1 MWEFYRKTGS
11 LLVLSS
17 TLALGVVSCS
27 SSEPASSPSPSAQN
41 SSPSPSA
48 SIPPKAAPASPKAA
62 PASPKAAPAS
72 PQANATDTT
81 ATGEDNY
88 TRAIDIAF
96 GAVAIGKSA
105 EGSDDWKLAASKW
118 EQVVSLLKT
127 VPASNRNYGNA
138 QKKLAEYQRYLAL
151 SKERSIPPKPQ
162 ASVAPEPD
170 KAFFKVAIKRRARGI
185 PIIDVTFNGKQ
196 TSEMLLD
203 TGASS
208 TLINEQLAIA
218 LKLKIIGTKR
228 ASIADGSVVELP
240 IARLN
245 SMEAGGRILKNVN
258 VAIAPGNA
266 AGLLGHDFF
275 DGYDITIKEDVVEF
289 RRR

>member
-48 SIPPKAAPASPKAA
+48 SVPPKAAPASPKT
-62 PASPKAAPAS
+62 PPAS

-81 ATGEDNY
+81 TPGEDNY

-118 EQVVSLLKT
+118 EQVISLLKT

-162 ASVAPEPD
+162 ASVAPEAD
-170 KAFFKVAIKRRARGI
+170 KAFFKVVIKRRARGI

-203 TGASS
+203 TGASN
-208 TLINEQLAIA
+208 TLINERLASA
-218 LKLKIIGTKR
+218 LKLKIIGSAQMT
-228 ASIADGSVVELP
+228 IADGSVVEMSV
-240 IARLN
+240 ARLN
-245 SMEAGGRILKNVN
+245 SIEAGGRILKNVN
-258 VAIAPGNA
+258 VAIVPGNA

>member
-27 SSEPASSPSPSAQN
+27 SSEPASSPSPSAKN
-41 SSPSPSA
+41 SSPPSA
-48 SIPPKAAPASPKAA
+48 SVPPKAAPASPK
-62 PASPKAAPAS
+62 PPPAS
-72 PQANATDTT
+72 PQTKVTNDTT

-88 TRAIDIAF
+88 TRAIDIAL

-127 VPASNRNYGNA
+127 VPASNRNYRNA
-138 QKKLAEYQRYLAL
+138 QKKLTEYQRYLAL

-170 KAFFKVAIKRRARGI
+170 KAFFKVAIKRRSGRI
-185 PIIDVTFNGKQ
+185 PVIEVTFNGKQ

-208 TLINEQLAIA
+208 TLINEQLATA
-218 LKLKIIGTKR
+218 LKLQIIGTKR
-228 ASIADGSVVELP
+228 ASIADCSVVELP
-240 IARLN
+240 IARLK

-289 RRR
+289 RHR

>member
-11 LLVLSS
+11 LLALSS
-17 TLALGVVSCS
+17 TLALGIVSCS
-27 SSEPASSPSPSAQN
+27 SSEPTSSPSPSAQN

-48 SIPPKAAPASPKAA
+48 SVPPKAAPSSPKT
-62 PASPKAAPAS
+62 PPAS
-72 PQANATDTT
+72 PQANATNGTT

-118 EQVVSLLKT
+118 EQVISLLKT

-151 SKERSIPPKPQ
+151 SKERSISPKPQ

-203 TGASS
+203 TGASN
-208 TLINEQLAIA
+208 TVINEQLARA
-218 LKLKIIGTKR
+218 LKLKIIGSAQMT
-228 ASIADGSVVELP
+228 IADGSVVEMSVAK
-240 IARLN
+240 IN
-245 SMEAGGRILKNVN
+245 SIEAGGRILKNVN
-258 VAIAPGNA
+258 VAIVPGNA

-289 RRR
+289 RHR

>member
-1 MWEFYRKTGS
+1 MWKFYRKTGS

-27 SSEPASSPSPSAQN
+27 SSEPASSPSPSAK

-48 SIPPKAAPASPKAA
+48 SVSPKAA
-62 PASPKAAPAS
+62 PAAAKTPAAS
-72 PQANATDTT
+72 PQAKANNQTT
-81 ATGEDNY
+81 ATGDDNY
-88 TRAIDIAF
+88 IRAIDIAF

-105 EGSDDWKLAASKW
+105 EGSEDWKLAASKW
-118 EQVVSLLKT
+118 EQVISLLKT
-127 VPASNRNYGNA
+127 VPASSRNYRNA

-162 ASVAPEPD
+162 ASVAPAPD
-170 KAFFKVAIKRRARGI
+170 KAFFKVAIKRRSGGI
-185 PIIDVTFNGKQ
+185 PIVEVTFNGKQ

-208 TLINEQLAIA
+208 TLINEQLASA
-218 LKLKIIGTKR
+218 LKLKIIGTRR

-240 IARLN
+240 VARLK
-245 SMEAGGRILKNVN
+245 SMEAGGRIIKNVN
-258 VAIAPGNA
+258 VTIAPGNA
-266 AGLLGHDFF
+266 AGLLGQDFF

>member
-1 MWEFYRKTGS
+1 MWEFYRKTGA

-27 SSEPASSPSPSAQN
+27 SSEPASSPSPSAKN

-48 SIPPKAAPASPKAA
+48 SVPPKAA

-81 ATGEDNY
+81 TPGEDNY

-118 EQVVSLLKT
+118 EQVISLLKT

-151 SKERSIPPKPQ
+151 AKERSIPPKPQ

-170 KAFFKVAIKRRARGI
+170 KAFFKVAIKRKSGRI
-185 PIIDVTFNGKQ
+185 PVIEVTFNGKQ

-208 TLINEQLAIA
+208 TLINEQLAMA

-240 IARLN
+240 VARLN

-289 RRR
+289 RHR

>member
-1 MWEFYRKTGS
+1 MWQIYRKTGF
-11 LLVLSS
+11 LLALSS
-17 TLALGVVSCS
+17 TLGLGVIGCS
-27 SSEPASSPSPSAQN
+27 SSEPTSSPSPSAQN

-48 SIPPKAAPASPKAA
+48 SVTPKATPAAAKTSPASSQTKVT
-62 PASPKAAPAS
+62 
-72 PQANATDTT
+72 NDTT

-88 TRAIDIAF
+88 TRAIDIAL

-118 EQVVSLLKT
+118 EQVVSLLKS
-127 VPASNRNYGNA
+127 VPASSRNYRNA

-162 ASVAPEPD
+162 ASVAPAAD
-170 KAFFKVAIKRRARGI
+170 KAFFKVAIKRRSGGI

-208 TLINEQLAIA
+208 TLINERLASA
-218 LKLKIIGTKR
+218 LKLKIIGTRR

-240 IARLN
+240 IAQLK

-258 VAIAPGNA
+258 VAIAPGDA
-266 AGLLGHDFF
+266 AGLLGQDFF
-275 DGYDITIKEDVVEF
+275 DGYDLTIKENVVEF

>member
-1 MWEFYRKTGS
+1 MWEFYRKTGF

-48 SIPPKAAPASPKAA
+48 SVPPKAAPASPKTP
-62 PASPKAAPAS
+62 PASQNKVT
-72 PQANATDTT
+72 NDTT

-88 TRAIDIAF
+88 TRAIDIAL

-127 VPASNRNYGNA
+127 VPASNRNYRNA
-138 QKKLAEYQRYLAL
+138 QKKLTEYQRYLAL

-170 KAFFKVAIKRRARGI
+170 KAFFKVAIKRRSGRI
-185 PIIDVTFNGKQ
+185 PVIEVTFNGKQ

-208 TLINEQLAIA
+208 TLINEQLATA
-218 LKLKIIGTKR
+218 LKLQVIGTKR

-240 IARLN
+240 IARLK

-289 RRR
+289 RHR